1 MCRDTELA
9 LQLVSKEELRKEY
22 LHRYAMVLP
31 TMITLTYVRENNHLF
46 LVCDCGDKIDL
57 GEFQI

>member
-22 LHRYAMVLP
+22 LHRYVMVLP
-31 TMITLTYVRENNHLF
+31 TMITLTYVRENNQF
-46 LVCDCGDKIDL
+46 EI
-57 GEFQI
+57 